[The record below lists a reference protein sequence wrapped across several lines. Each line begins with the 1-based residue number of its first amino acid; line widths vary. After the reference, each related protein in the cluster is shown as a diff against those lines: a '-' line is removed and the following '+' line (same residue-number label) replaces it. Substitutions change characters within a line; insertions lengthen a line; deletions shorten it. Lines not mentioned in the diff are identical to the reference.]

1 MRYVIFGFA
10 LLACAGSVSAQ
21 VYKCESGN
29 GNIVYSDS
37 PCKSG
42 MQTITDIPVAMPDN
56 NPDSGASSALTRQ
69 MDIAVKSAL
78 ATDDLQRA
86 QALATTREHWEWIA
100 AARREA
106 DSTAVRGRTE
116 ADLSAERADS
126 QACRQATR
134 SYELEASST
143 FDEPETLAAR
153 RSIMRAACGI
163 QEPLE
168 VNNYQKPAPVIYPG
182 FGHGY
187 KGPGYGYPR
196 RPGWNHH
203 HIPAKPKPVEPPA
216 VSVIVGPAAK

>member
-1 MRYVIFGFA
+1 MRYVIFGFV
-10 LLACAGSVSAQ
+10 LLACVGSASAQ
-21 VYKCESGN
+21 VYKCESSE

-37 PCKSG
+37 PCKAG
-42 MQTITDIPVAMPDN
+42 MQTITDIPVAK
-56 NPDSGASSALTRQ
+56 PDSNPNSGTSSALTRQ
-69 MDIAVKSAL
+69 MDVAVKSAI

-106 DSTAVRGRTE
+106 DSTAVHGRTE

-126 QACRQATR
+126 QACQQATR

-143 FDEPETLAAR
+143 FDEPETLAAK

-168 VNNYQKPAPVIYPG
+168 VNNYQQPAPSVVYPR
-182 FGHGY
+182 FGYGY
-187 KGPGYGYPR
+187 NRPGYGYPR
-196 RPGWNHH
+196 RPGRNHH
-203 HIPAKPKPVEPPA
+203 VPAKPGPVEPPA
-216 VSVIVGPAAK
+216 VSVIVGPAPK